1 MIGLFVVFGL
11 GGLWAAFAP
20 LSGAVIAPGVIKV
33 ESNAKLVQHLE
44 GGIVRRILVK
54 DGQRVAAGEP
64 LVELED
70 TEAAASLAI
79 VNDQLAGELAKLAR
93 LEAEIDNRAQVVFP
107 PALLARRSEAGIARI
122 LQREEEHFRARHA
135 LIREQTARLGEQ
147 KQQAESEILSL
158 TSQLRAVEA
167 SLGYLREQEKS
178 VDQLVEQK
186 FVSPTRMLDSRRSVS
201 EKEEK
206 KFEYEALRAQ
216 ARQKLADIQLRLSQ
230 VLSSRYA
237 ENSRDLVETQSRI
250 LNLQER
256 QLPFKDSLKKRI
268 LTAPAAGTVNA
279 VRIHTEGGVVA
290 PRETI
295 LEITP
300 EKSELIAEVRISP
313 ADIDE
318 VRKGQEVELEFSGM
332 NRRTTSLVHGAV
344 IMVASDI
351 NSDPANPQLK
361 FFTVHIVLRPREA
374 LNFEVRPGLPVA
386 AYIRTRDRTPLDL
399 WLDPLIGGIRHSLR
413 ES

>member
-1 MIGLFVVFGL
+1 MPV
-11 GGLWAAFAP
+11 
-20 LSGAVIAPGVIKV
+20 
-33 ESNAKLVQHLE
+33 
-44 GGIVRRILVK
+44 
-54 DGQRVAAGEP
+54 
-64 LVELED
+64 
-70 TEAAASLAI
+70 
-79 VNDQLAGELAKLAR
+79 
-93 LEAEIDNRAQVVFP
+93 
-107 PALLARRSEAGIARI
+107 
-122 LQREEEHFRARHA
+122 A
-135 LIREQTARLGEQ
+135 LIG
-147 KQQAESEILSL
+147 
-158 TSQLRAVEA
+158 
-167 SLGYLREQEKS
+167 
-178 VDQLVEQK
+178 
-186 FVSPTRMLDSRRSVS
+186 DS
-201 EKEEK
+201 
-206 KFEYEALRAQ
+206 
-216 ARQKLADIQLRLSQ
+216 LRLSQ

-237 ENSRDLVETQSRI
+237 ENSRDMVETQSRI

-344 IMVASDI
+344 TMVASDI
-351 NSDPANPQLK
+351 NTDPANPQLK
-361 FFTVHIVLRPREA
+361 FFTVHIVLKPREA